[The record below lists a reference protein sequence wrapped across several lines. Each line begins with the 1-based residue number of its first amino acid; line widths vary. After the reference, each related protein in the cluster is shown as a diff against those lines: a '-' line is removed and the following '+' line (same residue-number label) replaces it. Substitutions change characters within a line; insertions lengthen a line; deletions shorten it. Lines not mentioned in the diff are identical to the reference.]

1 MKGSMKFIKALSV
14 DAAGAESKPEE
25 RSPSPATLELRKVHI
40 AIASDSLRQR
50 SYLENALKDRG
61 LKVVLSE
68 SLHAGLIDR
77 LAASEAE
84 VLILDLHDDIEH
96 DEAVL
101 DALLDDSPV
110 PIVFNDISAL
120 TLREPRSLARWHT
133 TLLRKIVELA
143 SRESGIEV
151 NLSEGMD
158 SGMYALDSGSIKLGE
173 DRVFPGQTPKG
184 EVAMNVWVLGASL
197 GGPEALKRFLAA
209 LPADI
214 PAAFVL
220 AQHLG
225 TRFVGLLAE
234 QLDRETPLRVC
245 QPQVGH
251 VLRHGQVLLAPVE
264 ERLVINSVGTVELH
278 PAPSRAR
285 YTPSIDMVIE
295 DVARRY
301 PARSGVI
308 LFSGLGDDG
317 REGIREMHRRGGLV
331 WAQDGAS
338 CVMSSMPDAAR
349 ATGLVALSASP
360 EELAQ
365 QLVKHFNSLN

>member
-1 MKGSMKFIKALSV
+1 MKNLENAS
-14 DAAGAESKPEE
+14 AEATGPSSKPDS
-25 RSPSPATLELRKVHI
+25 RVPSPATLELRKVHI

-68 SLHAGLIDR
+68 SLHPGLMDH

-120 TLREPRSLARWHT
+120 TLKEPRSLARWHT

-143 SRESGIEV
+143 SRESGIDV
-151 NLSEGMD
+151 SLTEGMD
-158 SGMYALDSGSIKLGE
+158 SGMYALDSGSVAMGE

-184 EVAMNVWVLGASL
+184 EVAMSVWVLGASL
-197 GGPEALKRFLAA
+197 GGPEALKRFLGA

-225 TRFVGLLAE
+225 TRFVSLLAE

-245 QPQVGH
+245 RPQVGH
-251 VLRHGQVLLAPVE
+251 VLRHGQVLIAPVE

-278 PAPSRAR
+278 PAPGKAP
-285 YTPSIDMVIE
+285 YAPSIDLVVE

-317 REGIREMHRRGGLV
+317 RKGLREMHRRGGLV
-331 WAQDGAS
+331 WAQDSSS

-349 ATGLVALSASP
+349 DTGLVEVSASP

-365 QLVKHFNSLN
+365 RLVRHFNSLN